1 MGIKYNK
8 PTENDEKTIGFK
20 EALGIIA
27 FNKKDV
33 SKTSKKTTSIKNNI
47 KN

>member
-8 PTENDEKTIGFK
+8 ETDNDEKTIGFK

-27 FNKKDV
+27 FKK
-33 SKTSKKTTSIKNNI
+33 KGG
-47 KN
+47 